1 MPCRGRVRAVHGGF
15 NAIRYVRQRTETA
28 RCFKYPAKQCDARAE
43 AANHRARFV
52 QCVPIFVE
60 PGPAVSSAPADPQ
73 QASADPA
80 RPTVVVSGD
89 GDHLALAGALEIF
102 TLDAARSG
110 LQKLS
115 RQGPSRELDIAKLDS
130 LDTPG
135 ALFLC
140 GLRDKGVKL
149 TGIRAEHQ
157 ALLDLICGLDLKP
170 LPQVESVCRWR
181 QLVVQLGKGADD
193 AWRDALEIITFV
205 GRAASWTINALIHPE
220 CLRPASIARHITETG
235 IQALPIIGLL
245 AVMIAIVIG
254 YQGVAQLRPYG
265 GEDFTINLVA
275 VSVLREMGVLITS
288 IMVAGRSGSAYTAE
302 IGVMKTREEVD
313 ALKVMGIEP
322 MQVLV
327 VPRLIAL
334 VITLPLLT
342 FFSDIMGLV
351 GGFAISQ
358 SLLDVSL
365 LQYVA
370 HVRLAIDGSDFFVG
384 LFKAPIF
391 AFFIAIISCMHG
403 LRVNGSAE
411 SVGRETTRAVVKSI
425 FLVIV
430 LDALFSVLF
439 EKIGV

>member
-1 MPCRGRVRAVHGGF
+1 VTRV
-15 NAIRYVRQRTETA
+15 
-28 RCFKYPAKQCDARAE
+28 
-43 AANHRARFV
+43 
-52 QCVPIFVE
+52 
-60 PGPAVSSAPADPQ
+60 PADKQ
-73 QASADPA
+73 QALADPA
-80 RPTVVVSGD
+80 PPTVVVSGD
-89 GDHLALAGALEIF
+89 SGHLALAGALEIF
-102 TLDAARSG
+102 TLDAARNA
-110 LQKLS
+110 LKKLS
-115 RQGPSRELDIAKLDS
+115 KQGPSRSLDVAKLDS

-135 ALFLC
+135 AMFLC
-140 GLRDKGVKL
+140 DLRDKGVKL

-170 LPQVESVCRWR
+170 IPKVESVPHWR
-181 QLVVQLGKGADD
+181 QLVIQLGKGADD
-193 AWRDALEIITFV
+193 AWHDALDIITFV
-205 GRAASWTINALIHPE
+205 GRAASWTGNALIHPE
-220 CLRPASIARHITETG
+220 CLRPASISRHVAETG
-235 IQALPIIGLL
+235 IQALPIIGLM
-245 AVMIAIVIG
+245 AVMIAVVIG

-342 FFSDIMGLV
+342 FFADIMGLI
-351 GGFAISQ
+351 GGAAIAQ
-358 SLLDVSL
+358 VLLDVSPT
-365 LQYVA
+365 QYLM
-370 HVRLAIDGSDFFVG
+370 RLPQAIDGSDFSVG
-384 LFKAPIF
+384 LIKAPVF

-403 LRVNGSAE
+403 LRVSGSAE

-430 LDALFSVLF
+430 LDALFSILF
-439 EKIGV
+439 EKIGI